1 MVLCTR
7 GRCNDVEQGNIAWT
21 KNPVFRNPDFS
32 GMPMGSMPG
41 QKIFIHVIIPCEGYQ
56 DTNGRDSLNFIKK

>member
-1 MVLCTR
+1 MVLSTR

-32 GMPMGSMPG
+32 GMTIASLPG
-41 QKIFIHVIIPCEGYQ
+41 QKILFTFLSVVQYKTVASTFKLKNPG
-56 DTNGRDSLNFIKK
+56 K